1 MTDDVVQ
8 AHEPQHA
15 PHRKKYTFKKRDPV
29 AAAKLEEERVASI
42 KHVRQFC
49 TNFRIPNMLVNMA
62 CITSI
67 KYCWCQFAS
76 LGLRVSRTCLMS
88 S

>member
-1 MTDDVVQ
+1 MTDDVAQ

-49 TNFRIPNMLVNMA
+49 TIRKIPELPVDMGFSAN
-62 CITSI
+62 T
-67 KYCWCQFAS
+67 
-76 LGLRVSRTCLMS
+76 T
-88 S
+88 